1 MPEACWEEKGQERY
15 RGYSMSER
23 KIKLCSLRE
32 AVDSIPDG
40 ARIGFGGFAV
50 YQKPMAVVHEM
61 IRAGKKDLTIV
72 GAVNS
77 IEADMLIGA
86 GCVSRI
92 ETSYVGLEKFGLA
105 MNYRRQVQAGKLKV
119 VHYPE
124 MLAWDRFR
132 ANREALEFWPVSF
145 LGGSDIVNKNPEIKT
160 FANPMTGKTM
170 YAVPAANIDVAIIHA
185 YASDVYGNV
194 RLQDRHLLPQSMDV
208 AISRSCRHIIVTV
221 EKLVSTEEIKK
232 TPHLTAIPAF
242 RTTHLAEVPSGSH
255 PTPVLQVNRTDED
268 FFRQYVEMSAT
279 EESFKRFLDKY
290 IYGTKD
296 FAEYLDLVGRD
307 HILSLQEQGGKA

>member
-1 MPEACWEEKGQERY
+1 MP
-15 RGYSMSER
+15 ER

-50 YQKPMAVVHEM
+50 YQKPMAVVHEI
-61 IRAGKKDLTIV
+61 IRARKRGLTLV
-72 GAVNS
+72 GSVNS

-86 GCVSRI
+86 GCVSAI

-132 ANREALEFWPVSF
+132 ADREGLEFWPVSC
-145 LGGSDIVNKNPEIKT
+145 LGGSDIVNKNPDIKA
-160 FANPMTGKTM
+160 FDNPMTGKTM
-170 YAVPAANIDVAIIHA
+170 YAVPSAHIDVAVIHA
-185 YASDVYGNV
+185 YAADVYGNV
-194 RLQDRHLLPQSMDV
+194 QLQPRHLLPQSMDV

-221 EKLVSTEEIKK
+221 EKLISTEEIKK
-232 TPHLTAIPAF
+232 APHLTAIPAF

-255 PTPVLQVNRTDED
+255 PTPVLLVNRTDED
-268 FFRQYVEMSAT
+268 FFRKYVEMSAT
-279 EESFKRFLDKY
+279 EESFQQFLDTY
-290 IYGTKD
+290 IYGTED
-296 FAEYLDLVGRD
+296 FGQYLNLVGRD
-307 HILSLQEQGGKA
+307 HILSLQEQGGNV